1 MRIEKKGVIALEEV
15 PSLSDEQAIIAF
27 FSRFTSSASRAMLIE
42 TLREAPCVLVENV
55 PMDVAEMFI
64 KKLRSLGAK
73 VTFRTAD
80 GGPGRPSIKDR

>member
-15 PSLSDEQAIIAF
+15 PSSAVERAVTAF
-27 FSRFTSSASRAMLIE
+27 FSPFMISNSRGMLIE

-64 KKLRSLGAK
+64 KKLRSLGAE

>member
-1 MRIEKKGVIALEEV
+1 MNIEKKGVIALVEV
-15 PSLSDEQAIIAF
+15 PSLCDEQAIIAF
-27 FSRFTSSASRAMLIE
+27 FSLFTSSASRAMLSE

-73 VTFRTAD
+73 VTFRIAD

>member
-1 MRIEKKGVIALEEV
+1 MPIKKKGVIALEEV
-15 PSLSDEQAIIAF
+15 PSLCDEQAIIAF
-27 FSRFTSSASRAMLIE
+27 FSPFMISTSRGMLIE
-42 TLREAPCVLVENV
+42 TLREAPCVLVEKV

-64 KKLRSLGAK
+64 KKLRSLGAE

>member
-1 MRIEKKGVIALEEV
+1 MSEEKRGFLTLEEV
-15 PSLSDEQAIIAF
+15 PSSAAERAVTTF
-27 FSRFTSSASRAMLIE
+27 FSPFMISNSRGMLIE

-64 KKLRSLGAK
+64 KKLRSLGAE

>member
-1 MRIEKKGVIALEEV
+1 MRIEKKGVIALVEV
-15 PSLSDEQAIIAF
+15 PSLCDEQAIIAF
-27 FSRFTSSASRAMLIE
+27 FSLFTRSASRAMLIE

>member
-1 MRIEKKGVIALEEV
+1 
-15 PSLSDEQAIIAF
+15 
-27 FSRFTSSASRAMLIE
+27 MLIE

-64 KKLRSLGAK
+64 KKLRSLGAE